1 MVASSFRIRRIKPTD
16 DPAMAAI
23 IREVMPTFG
32 AKGAGFAINDPEV
45 DYLSHAYARPGAAFF
60 VVQTGEG
67 AAAQV
72 VGGGGLAPLEGTAIA
87 ARICELR
94 KMYFLPAARG
104 QGVGTRLLGR
114 CLHIASEL

>member
-1 MVASSFRIRRIKPTD
+1 M
-16 DPAMAAI
+16 
-23 IREVMPTFG
+23 
-32 AKGAGFAINDPEV
+32 
-45 DYLSHAYARPGAAFF
+45 
-60 VVQTGEG
+60 QTGEG

-104 QGVGTRLLGR
+104 QGVGDALLARMIALATELGHERVIVNAQTHALAFYEHHGFVAVGDEFDDAGIPHQAMER
-114 CLHIASEL
+114 CLYPAKA